1 MSMHARTREE
11 FAHYLARH
19 PGEHERLRALR
30 AQIAHDDGLF
40 SRANMAG
47 HLTASVLVFDAD
59 RRHVLLIH
67 HKVYQRWMQ
76 PGGHVEP
83 DSASLFASGLREVEE
98 ETGLPAADT
107 QPLVDGRAL
116 DIDTHAIAARP
127 AKGEGAH
134 RHHDFLFAAVATRP
148 FTPQPQLEEVDGVE
162 WMPIADFLA
171 IPGQRMRHLV
181 PKLRAL
187 LDPAPAAAPRNAPF
201 DPNR

>member
-1 MSMHARTREE
+1 MHARTREE
-11 FAHYLARH
+11 LAHYLARH
-19 PGEHERLRALR
+19 PDEHERLHALR
-30 AQIAHDDGLF
+30 AQIAHDDDIF

-47 HLTASVLVFDAD
+47 HITSSVLVFDAD

-67 HKVYQRWMQ
+67 HKVYQSWMQ

-83 DSASLFASGLREVEE
+83 DSASLFDSGLREVEE

-107 QPLVDGRAL
+107 QPLWEARAL

-134 RHHDFLFAAVATRP
+134 RHHDVLFAVVATRP
-148 FTPQPQLEEVDGVE
+148 FTPRPQLEEVNGVE

-171 IPGQRMRHLV
+171 LPGRRMQHLV

>member
-1 MSMHARTREE
+1 MHARTLEE
-11 FAHYLARH
+11 IARYLERH

-30 AQIAHDDGLF
+30 EQIAHDDGLF

-47 HLTASVLVFDAD
+47 HITASVLVFDAD

-67 HKVYQRWMQ
+67 HKVYRSWMQ

-83 DSASLFASGLREVEE
+83 DSTSLFASGLREVEE

-134 RHHDFLFAAVATRP
+134 RHHDFLFAVVATRP
-148 FTPQPQLEEVDGVE
+148 FAPRPQLEEVDGVE

>member
-1 MSMHARTREE
+1 MHARTREE
-11 FAHYLARH
+11 LTHYLARH
-19 PGEHERLRALR
+19 PGEHERLHALR
-30 AQIAHDDGLF
+30 EQIAHDDDLF

-47 HLTASVLVFDAD
+47 HITSSVLVLDAD
-59 RRHVLLIH
+59 RSHVLLIH
-67 HKVYQRWMQ
+67 HKVYRSWMQ

-83 DSASLFASGLREVEE
+83 DSASLFESGLREVEE

-107 QPLVDGRAL
+107 QPLQNGQVL
-116 DIDTHAIAARP
+116 NIDTHAIAARP

-134 RHHDFLFAAVATRP
+134 RHHDFLFAVVATRP
-148 FTPQPQLEEVDGVE
+148 FAPQPQLEEVDGVE

-171 IPGQRMRHLV
+171 IPGRRMQHLV

-187 LDPAPAAAPRNAPF
+187 LDPAPAAAPRNTPF